1 MNKCKKKLIEKK
13 IETLFPELKYERKTY
28 WMGHRPSTTDSLPV
42 IDISPNYNN
51 VWLGYGHQH
60 IGLSAGPKTGKIL
73 SEIILSKNTNRD
85 LSRFSASRDGLIK

>member
-1 MNKCKKKLIEKK
+1 
-13 IETLFPELKYERKTY
+13 
-28 WMGHRPSTTDSLPV
+28 MGHRPSTTDSLPV
-42 IDISPNYNN
+42 IGASPNYNN

-85 LSRFSASRDGLIK
+85 LSMFSASRDGLIK